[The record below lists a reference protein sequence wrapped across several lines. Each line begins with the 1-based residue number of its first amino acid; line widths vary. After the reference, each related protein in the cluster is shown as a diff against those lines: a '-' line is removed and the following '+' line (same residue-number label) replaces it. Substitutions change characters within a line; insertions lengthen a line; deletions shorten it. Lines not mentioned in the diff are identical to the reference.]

1 MRYFTNPL
9 TIEAF
14 NEQFSGE
21 NWPLAFSCGQD
32 QCDSKHYAVTTDHV
46 NASRTDPVCAAELAM
61 LFSKSNKMYNLI
73 KDIIEHEKHNQIY
86 EITRDIKEMEDLI
99 VELETEI
106 DKHREDNQ

>member
-14 NEQFSGE
+14 NEQFSSE

-73 KDIIEHEKHNQIY
+73 KDVVEHHEYNQTF
-86 EITRDIKEMEDLI
+86 ERDEDIKEMNELI
-99 VELETEI
+99 KKLETEI
-106 DKHREDNQ
+106 EKHRREN